1 MFENQKKG
9 WYGAYSI
16 SGKMTAQNFIEILNK
31 DRMINDIKRKK
42 IRVKDYFAP
51 DTEVKNF
58 NYLYD
63 DIKSFQKYKNKN
75 KHFRESFL
83 KITNKSD
90 TKKIIS
96 EKSKNLKTFFYK
108 KQKKMEDAA
117 KNKYYIPKYDLV
129 SPRTLTGI
137 NWSIMPKR
145 KKLFININTEENNE
159 KVRDKCLK
167 DKNKD
172 KKINYHLNSESKCY
186 VNMDKYTQR
195 GNFLE
200 LKDIRFKYDKPYKK
214 NKNKFIVLEESKNNN
229 SNQSNSI
236 YSKKNNNYNS
246 NNNNKLYIF
255 NIFDY
260 NHKKNE
266 NKKSLLKDSLLKKR
280 KSNLLLKKSLSNEI
294 KAFKF
299 KNYLS
304 RKYFD
309 ELGLKKNSQKN
320 NYLLSLSL
328 NYDLIR
334 EKKNSDV
341 IFNHKKTRKKNK
353 IKEFIGINSL
363 SFKDYIDKSD
373 KSLNKKTPN
382 FKLMTSR
389 SYVEKIKNKCDKPKD
404 CLGPSYSS
412 FYKKSFNNIIN
423 LKMMNSIFFEKKANN
438 KIKKDINI
446 IKNNIF
452 FNNKSYSQLI
462 KENILNQLDGI
473 TLKTLKNELKK
484 NKKIENIF

>member
-9 WYGAYSI
+9 WHGAYSI

-167 DKNKD
+167 DKDKD
-172 KKINYHLNSESKCY
+172 QKINYHLNSESKCY

-260 NHKKNE
+260 
-266 NKKSLLKDSLLKKR
+266 

-309 ELGLKKNSQKN
+309 ELELKKNSQKN

-404 CLGPSYSS
+404 CLGPS
-412 FYKKSFNNIIN
+412 
-423 LKMMNSIFFEKKANN
+423 
-438 KIKKDINI
+438 